1 MGYSIEIS
9 LNINKQQ
16 NSSSLREM
24 LTEKAMNF
32 NCEKNYWFHELDDGG
47 KKKHR
52 NHLIGCFSFDYN
64 NIINANS
71 FINYIKNIND
81 IHLECIYEDDI
92 TYKLIYVSGYYL
104 KRMNKEYATIY
115 KSNRRDKKYTE
126 TESTLLKN
134 FIKGCTT

>member
-16 NSSSLREM
+16 NSSVLKEI

-32 NCEKNYWFHELDDGG
+32 NCENNYWFHELDDAG
-47 KKKHR
+47 KKKYR

-64 NIINANS
+64 NIVNANN
-71 FINYIKNIND
+71 FINYIKNYNGVA
-81 IHLECIYEDDI
+81 LECIYEDDI
-92 TYKLIYVSGYYL
+92 TYKLIYVSSYYL
-104 KRMNKEYATIY
+104 KRMNKEYAKIY

-126 TESTLLKN
+126 NELILLKN
-134 FIKGCTT
+134 FIKGTS